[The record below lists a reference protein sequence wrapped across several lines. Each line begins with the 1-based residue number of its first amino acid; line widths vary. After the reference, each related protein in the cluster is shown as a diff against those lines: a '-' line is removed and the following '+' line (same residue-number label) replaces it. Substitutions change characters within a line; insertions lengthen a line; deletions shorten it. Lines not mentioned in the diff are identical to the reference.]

1 MKDYEKLQKMIDES
15 NNIVFFG
22 GAGVSTESGV
32 KDFRSVDGLYNEKYD
47 YPPEVMLSRSF
58 FNEHKSE
65 FYKFYKDKLNCL
77 EIEPNVTHKYL
88 KKLEDSGKLKAV
100 ITQNIDGL
108 HEKSGVKNVLLLH
121 GTIFKN
127 HCMMCG
133 KEYDAEYVFNS
144 QDIIPRCSC
153 NGIIKPDVVLYEEP
167 LDNYS
172 FSLPENNLENMN
184 NENDE
189 NNSSKDEISKENIYN
204 SLPVNIDYIKVKYN
218 TLINSDIILRE
229 FSLNIKGKEYKALL
243 LFIDG
248 MINSESVN
256 NFVLRPLMSKSNSQQ
271 SNSTSSA
278 ITNNISVRRVK
289 KFNLEDYVYDSLKP
303 QNNMKMMKQQKEL

>member
-127 HCMMCG
+127 HCMMCD
-133 KEYDAEYVFNS
+133 KEYSAEDVFYS
-144 QDIIPRCSC
+144 KDLIPRCIC

-167 LDNYS
+167 LNEDVVNKAIKAIS
-172 FSLPENNLENMN
+172 ECDLLIIAGTSLVVYPAASYIRYFKGSNLVIIN
-184 NENDE
+184 
-189 NNSSKDEISKENIYN
+189 KD
-204 SLPVNIDYIKVKYN
+204 
-218 TLINSDIILRE
+218 
-229 FSLNIKGKEYKALL
+229 
-243 LFIDG
+243 
-248 MINSESVN
+248 
-256 NFVLRPLMSKSNSQQ
+256 
-271 SNSTSSA
+271 STSYDNKA
-278 ITNNISVRRVK
+278 DLVIHDKLGNIFSK
-289 KFNLEDYVYDSLKP
+289 LK
-303 QNNMKMMKQQKEL
+303 

>member
-1 MKDYEKLQKMIDES
+1 MNDYEKLQKMIDES

-127 HCMMCG
+127 HCMMCD
-133 KEYDAEYVFNS
+133 KKYSAEDVFYS
-144 QDIIPRCSC
+144 KDLIPRCIC

-167 LDNYS
+167 LDEDVVNKAIKAIS
-172 FSLPENNLENMN
+172 ECDLLIIAGTSLVVYPAASYIRYFKGSNLVIIN
-184 NENDE
+184 
-189 NNSSKDEISKENIYN
+189 KD
-204 SLPVNIDYIKVKYN
+204 
-218 TLINSDIILRE
+218 
-229 FSLNIKGKEYKALL
+229 
-243 LFIDG
+243 
-248 MINSESVN
+248 
-256 NFVLRPLMSKSNSQQ
+256 
-271 SNSTSSA
+271 STSYDNKA
-278 ITNNISVRRVK
+278 DLVIHDKLGNIFSK
-289 KFNLEDYVYDSLKP
+289 LK
-303 QNNMKMMKQQKEL
+303 

>member
-1 MKDYEKLQKMIDES
+1 MIIVKDYEKLQKMIDES

-22 GAGVSTESGV
+22 GAGVRTESGI

-65 FYKFYKDKLNCL
+65 FFKFYKDKLNCL
-77 EIEPNVTHKYL
+77 EIEPNVTHLYL

-133 KEYDAEYVFNS
+133 KEHNADSVFYS
-144 QDIIPRCSC
+144 KDLIPRCSC

-167 LDNYS
+167 LDDEVVSNAIKAIS
-172 FSLPENNLENMN
+172 ECDLLIIAGTSLVVYPAASYIRYFKVRNLVSIN
-184 NENDE
+184 
-189 NNSSKDEISKENIYN
+189 KD
-204 SLPVNIDYIKVKYN
+204 
-218 TLINSDIILRE
+218 
-229 FSLNIKGKEYKALL
+229 
-243 LFIDG
+243 
-248 MINSESVN
+248 
-256 NFVLRPLMSKSNSQQ
+256 
-271 SNSTSSA
+271 STSYDGKA
-278 ITNNISVRRVK
+278 DLVIHDKLGNIFSR
-289 KFNLEDYVYDSLKP
+289 LK
-303 QNNMKMMKQQKEL
+303 

>member
-1 MKDYEKLQKMIDES
+1 MTDYEKLQKLIDES

-22 GAGVSTESGV
+22 GAGVSTESGI
-32 KDFRSVDGLYNEKYD
+32 KDFRSIDGLYNEKYD

-58 FNEHKSE
+58 FNEHQKD

-77 EIEPNVTHKYL
+77 DIEPNVTHKYL
-88 KKLEDSGKLKAV
+88 KKLEDSGKLKAI

-108 HEKSGVKNVLLLH
+108 HEKCGSKNVLLLH

-167 LDNYS
+167 LDEYVVTKAIDAIKNCDLLIVGGT
-172 FSLPENNLENMN
+172 SLVVYPAA
-184 NENDE
+184 
-189 NNSSKDEISKENIYN
+189 S
-204 SLPVNIDYIKVKYN
+204 YI
-218 TLINSDIILRE
+218 RH
-229 FSLNIKGKEYKALL
+229 FKGKNLV
-243 LFIDG
+243 I
-248 MINSESVN
+248 IN
-256 NFVLRPLMSKSNSQQ
+256 KD
-271 SNSTSSA
+271 STS
-278 ITNNISVRRVK
+278 
-289 KFNLEDYVYDSLKP
+289 YDSKADLVIHDKLGNIFSKLK
-303 QNNMKMMKQQKEL
+303 

>member
-1 MKDYEKLQKMIDES
+1 MNDYEKLQKMIDES

-65 FYKFYKDKLNCL
+65 FYQFYKDKLNCL

-127 HCMMCG
+127 HCMMCD
-133 KEYDAEYVFNS
+133 KEYSAEDVFYS
-144 QDIIPRCSC
+144 KDLIPRCIC

-167 LDNYS
+167 LDEDVVNKAIKAIS
-172 FSLPENNLENMN
+172 ECDLLIIAGTSLVVYPAASYIRYFKGSNLVIIN
-184 NENDE
+184 
-189 NNSSKDEISKENIYN
+189 KD
-204 SLPVNIDYIKVKYN
+204 
-218 TLINSDIILRE
+218 
-229 FSLNIKGKEYKALL
+229 
-243 LFIDG
+243 
-248 MINSESVN
+248 
-256 NFVLRPLMSKSNSQQ
+256 
-271 SNSTSSA
+271 STSYDGKA
-278 ITNNISVRRVK
+278 DLVIHDKLGNIFSK
-289 KFNLEDYVYDSLKP
+289 LK
-303 QNNMKMMKQQKEL
+303 